1 MLKTTK
7 KEIEDVYEELK
18 QASVAMLDIDEEVEK
33 VQIKR
38 MKAHK
43 RLNLARDAVYG
54 LKIQ

>member
-1 MLKTTK
+1 MQKPTK

-18 QASVAMLDIDEEVEK
+18 QASLSMLDIDEEVEK
-33 VQIKR
+33 VHVKR

-54 LKIQ
+54 LRIN